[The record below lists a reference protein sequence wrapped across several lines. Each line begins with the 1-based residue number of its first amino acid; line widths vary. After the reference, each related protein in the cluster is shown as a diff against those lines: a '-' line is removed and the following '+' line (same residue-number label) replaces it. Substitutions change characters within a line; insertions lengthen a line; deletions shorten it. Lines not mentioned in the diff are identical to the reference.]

1 MSSPICGQLLD
12 LDLLHFT
19 PDEVRSLNELV
30 VTAVLKAPA
39 LSLFSDLVTGIKND
53 RRIGIIP
60 GTFGLIGKA
69 AQSCDPVPD
78 CVTDTA
84 IEKTWEPR
92 HIELILDECIDDL
105 GDTLQKLATKNGI
118 EIYDLTKTEIFSFMV
133 NILSQDIQNMI
144 FRFAWFGDQDAA
156 NFPAGLITPGISTEY
171 FDVIDGFWNQLYA
184 ILAADAN
191 RVTAMTGNGQATTA
205 LQFTAQTPALT
216 YAEVNA
222 VIDAAVPELQMQ
234 TDRILLVTH
243 SVAQRLH
250 RQLQALGVAYDISL
264 ATEGLEISKWDGIT
278 MYALPL
284 WDQYIRAYENNGTTL
299 NYPHRVLF
307 TSKTNLKIGI
317 EGTSLFDRINTFYDP
332 RSRYNRIEA
341 VDAMDA
347 KIIDDRL
354 VQIGI

>member
-1 MSSPICGQLLD
+1 MSSPICSKLLD
-12 LDLLHFT
+12 LDALHFT

-39 LSLFSDLVTGIKND
+39 LSLFSNMVTGIKND

-69 AQSCDPVPD
+69 AQSCDPVAD

-92 HIELILDECIDDL
+92 YIELILDECIDDL
-105 GDTLQKLATKNGI
+105 GDTMQKLAIKNGI
-118 EIYDLTKTEIFSFMV
+118 EVYDLTKTEIFTFMV

-144 FRFAWFGDQDAA
+144 FRYAWFGDKDAA
-156 NFPAGLITPGISTEY
+156 NYPAGVITPGVSTEY
-171 FDVIDGFWNQLYA
+171 FDVIDGFFHQLYA
-184 ILAADAN
+184 ILTADAN
-191 RVTAMTGNGQATTA
+191 RVTAMIGNAQLTSA
-205 LQFTAQTPALT
+205 LQDSVQTAALT
-216 YAEVNA
+216 YANVNT
-222 VIDAAVPELQMQ
+222 VIDAALPELQMQ
-234 TDRILLVTH
+234 PDRILLVTY

-250 RQLQALGVAYDISL
+250 RHLQALGVAYNISL
-264 ATEGLEISKWDGIT
+264 ATEGLQISQWDGIT

-284 WDQYIRAYENNGTTL
+284 WDQYIRAYENTGVRR
-299 NYPHRVLF
+299 NYPHRVVY
-307 TSKTNLKIGI
+307 TCKSNLLIGI
-317 EGTSLFDRINTFYDP
+317 AGTSLFDRINTFYDP

-354 VQIGI
+354 VQIGL